1 MSLTKGPLYLLIRL
15 FSNDKIINDKFI
27 QTNEEELM
35 EEVNK
40 FQSLIIFIMVIV
52 GILIGQIKIIQT
64 YSEYL
69 IMPSLMIMLFLVF
82 IQVPLKEIGKSF
94 KNIKFTLTAISIN
107 FIWTPIIIFILGKLF
122 LANHPDILIGFVM
135 LMVTPCTDWYLIFTG
150 IAKGNVSLGLPYF
163 L

>member
-1 MSLTKGPLYLLIRL
+1 MYHLLIRL

-69 IMPSLMIMLFLVF
+69 IMPS
-82 IQVPLKEIGKSF
+82 
-94 KNIKFTLTAISIN
+94 
-107 FIWTPIIIFILGKLF
+107 
-122 LANHPDILIGFVM
+122 
-135 LMVTPCTDWYLIFTG
+135 
-150 IAKGNVSLGLPYF
+150 
-163 L
+163 